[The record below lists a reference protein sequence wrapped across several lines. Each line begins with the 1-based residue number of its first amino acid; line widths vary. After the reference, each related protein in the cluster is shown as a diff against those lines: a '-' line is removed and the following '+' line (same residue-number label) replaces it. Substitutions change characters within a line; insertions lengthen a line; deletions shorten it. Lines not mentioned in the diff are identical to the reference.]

1 MKDSRILLSAFVA
14 GGLLSACQPQP
25 AQEPAAEVQALVATD
40 VTSKTPTDDTS
51 EVPAGHKADA
61 QPAGLSKAPGAP
73 PPKPPP
79 TPKPTISASVMSNA
93 AS

>member
-1 MKDSRILLSAFVA
+1 MIDSRILLSACVA

-25 AQEPAAEVQALVATD
+25 AQEPMAEVQALVATD
-40 VTSKTPTDDTS
+40 VTSKTPTGDTS

-61 QPAGLSKAPGAP
+61 QPAGLSKTPGAP

-79 TPKPTISASVMSNA
+79 APKPTISASVMSNA